1 MNIDT
6 NIIKA
11 GARSAESGPEIH
23 TRKELDRFAAQV
35 PELATLVGELAGQG
49 EWHVTAFGEVNHKP
63 EDPAS
68 EAMDSRQISITFRS
82 PRRVMHAAGW
92 LTLTDWGVIR
102 WRPTITGKSAGSDSI
117 VEGMAVASAIFLMW
131 PCAKDAATAE
141 RLIHS

>member
-6 NIIKA
+6 NIIKV
-11 GARSAESGPEIH
+11 GARSTESGPEIH
-23 TRKELDRFAAQV
+23 TRKELNGFAAQV

-49 EWHVTAFGEVNHKP
+49 EWHVTAFGEVNHKD

-68 EAMDSRQISITFRS
+68 EAMDSRQVSITFRS
-82 PRRVMHAAGW
+82 PTRVASTAGW

-102 WRPTITGKSAGSDSI
+102 WQPTITGKVADGDSI
-117 VEGMAVASAIFLMW
+117 IEGMAVARAIFLMW
-131 PCAKDAATAE
+131 PCDAATAE